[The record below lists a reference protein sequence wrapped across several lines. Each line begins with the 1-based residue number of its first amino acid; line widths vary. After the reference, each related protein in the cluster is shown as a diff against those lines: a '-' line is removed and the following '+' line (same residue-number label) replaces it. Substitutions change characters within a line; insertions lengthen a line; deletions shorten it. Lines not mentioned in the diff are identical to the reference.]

1 MAPTDTAV
9 EVATPMPTL
18 NLRKC
23 SANKRVGFASRLN
36 LKPAVSP
43 RLSLETV
50 SETRGA
56 RRAFEIGGG
65 AREMTE
71 TRAEL

>member
-43 RLSLETV
+43 RLSRETV
-50 SETRGA
+50 GETRG
-56 RRAFEIGGG
+56 RAVHLRL
-65 AREMTE
+65 A
-71 TRAEL
+71 AAPVK

>member
-9 EVATPMPTL
+9 ELATPMPTL

-23 SANKRVGFASRLN
+23 SANNRVGFANRLN

-50 SETRGA
+50 SETGG
-56 RRAFEIGGG
+56 RAMHLRFGGG
-65 AREMTE
+65 PREMTE
-71 TRAEL
+71 TGAEL

>member
-9 EVATPMPTL
+9 ELATPMPTL

-23 SANKRVGFASRLN
+23 SANKRVGFAGRLN

-50 SETRGA
+50 SETRG
-56 RRAFEIGGG
+56 RAVHLRLAAG
-65 AREMTE
+65 TVK
-71 TRAEL
+71 